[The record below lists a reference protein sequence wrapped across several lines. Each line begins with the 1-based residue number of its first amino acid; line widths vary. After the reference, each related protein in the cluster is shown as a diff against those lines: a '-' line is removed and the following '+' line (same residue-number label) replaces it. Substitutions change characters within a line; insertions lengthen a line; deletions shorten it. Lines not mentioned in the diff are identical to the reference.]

1 MLRAYS
7 TSWALCSKVTLNPDP
22 DPNPNT
28 NSKLFEGTASS
39 LEGIIAGRVVYG
51 LGIGTAMHVA
61 PLYIAETAPDNLR
74 GKLVSYKEAA
84 IVAGIILG

>member
-1 MLRAYS
+1 
-7 TSWALCSKVTLNPDP
+7 
-22 DPNPNT
+22 
-28 NSKLFEGTASS
+28 
-39 LEGIIAGRVVYG
+39 VYG